1 MLSAAKHPSP
11 QGADSSLAQND
22 RQAQTNGQVRDLLG
36 RPIRDLRISVTDRCN
51 FRCTYCMPFDE
62 YPWIPA
68 AQVRT
73 FDEVERLARAFVVLG
88 VDKIRLTGGEP
99 LLRPGLEQLIERL
112 ARIDGLDD
120 LALTTNGSLLAQKA
134 ESLKAAGLNRINV
147 SLDTLDPEKFRRIRR
162 RGDLQQV
169 LDGLFAARAAGLE
182 PIKLNSVVQRGVND
196 DDIIPLVEF
205 CREHG
210 FAIRF
215 IEYMDVGN
223 ANEWRPDRVVSKREI
238 IETINARYPLR
249 EIGRGRGSAPA
260 VDYEFADGG
269 GDIGVIA
276 SITEPFC
283 TTCTRARLTAD
294 GQLVTCLF
302 ASRGQDLKGP
312 LRGGAS
318 DDELIEAIGSVWR
331 RRSDR
336 YSDLR
341 LEAMTSGRGYQ
352 AREHSKIE
360 MITLGG

>member
-1 MLSAAKHPSP
+1 MLSEAP
-11 QGADSSLAQND
+11 QHD
-22 RQAQTNGQVRDLLG
+22 RMPKPLDMLN

-68 AQVRT
+68 AQVLT
-73 FDEVERLARAFVVLG
+73 FEEIERLARAFVDLG

-99 LLRPGLEQLIERL
+99 LLRAGLGDLIERL
-112 ARIDGLDD
+112 AAIEGLRDI
-120 LALTTNGSLLAQKA
+120 ALTTNGSLLAQKA
-134 ESLKAAGLNRINV
+134 VTLKAAGLQRINV
-147 SLDTLDPEKFRRIRR
+147 SLDTLDPDKFRRIRR
-162 RGDLQQV
+162 RGELQQV

-182 PIKLNSVVQRGVND
+182 PIKLNAVVQRGVND

-205 CREHG
+205 CREHR

-215 IEYMDVGN
+215 IEFMDVGN
-223 ANEWRPDRVVSKREI
+223 ANAWRRDSVVTKREI
-238 IETINARYPLR
+238 LGTINAKYPLK
-249 EIGRGRGSAPA
+249 EIGRDRGSAPS

-283 TTCTRARLTAD
+283 ATCTRARLTAE

-302 ASRGQDLKGP
+302 ANRGHD
-312 LRGGAS
+312 LRGLLRSGVS
-318 DDELIEAIGSVWR
+318 DEEVRESISAVWTKR
-331 RRSDR
+331 ADR

-341 LEAMTSGRGYQ
+341 LASLNGEGYQ
-352 AREHSKIE
+352 ARDHAKIE